1 MLGLKLRLI
10 LSNGRFRGRLFS
22 FRVNAGFCRVIRVIG
37 LGFGLFSKCKIGCW
51 RIFICRFCL
60 SVCDMGAGPLA

>member
-22 FRVNAGFCRVIRVIG
+22 FRVNAGFYRVIKVIG
-37 LGFGLFSKCKIGCW
+37 LGFGLFSKCKTNYW
-51 RIFICRFCL
+51 
-60 SVCDMGAGPLA
+60 